1 MSGKRGKAE
10 QSEDQ
15 RRQSKDASP
24 PEARMG
30 TEAYRRYV
38 EEIPVVYRP
47 RKRAHDYIDERSQ
60 PRLFAA
66 EPRDPAYKVGERD
79 HD

>member
-1 MSGKRGKAE
+1 MTGKRGKAE

-15 RRQSKDASP
+15 RRQGKEASP

-38 EEIPVVYRP
+38 ESIPVVYRP
-47 RKRAHDYIDERSQ
+47 R
-60 PRLFAA
+60 
-66 EPRDPAYKVGERD
+66 RDQ
-79 HD
+79 

>member
-1 MSGKRGKAE
+1 MTGKRKE

-15 RRQSKDASP
+15 RRQGKEASP

-38 EEIPVVYRP
+38 ESIPVVYRP
-47 RKRAHDYIDERSQ
+47 R
-60 PRLFAA
+60 
-66 EPRDPAYKVGERD
+66 RDQ
-79 HD
+79 

>member
-15 RRQSKDASP
+15 RRRANEVRP
-24 PEARMG
+24 PDTRTS

-38 EEIPVVYRP
+38 EEIPVVYR
-47 RKRAHDYIDERSQ
+47 RR
-60 PRLFAA
+60 
-66 EPRDPAYKVGERD
+66 RDQ
-79 HD
+79 